1 MADPITAAEM
11 RELLRDQGTH
21 IAGLIKG
28 GGGGNFAPPPSSLG
42 GGGGSGLGKIITGG
56 IDVLGTAAK
65 EAAGMVGSLG
75 TGAYT
80 ARDALTS
87 FSNVIGSIS
96 TPLGT
101 AFGKMGGAV
110 MDANDRMKETA
121 KVGVDF
127 AGDLGKANKAVVD
140 SGATQQQFADEMRKN
155 ASSYSGMGPT
165 MNKAIENVLGFSRDL
180 QETPAIEQMKAAGTT
195 QQEVAELAMISMK
208 ERRGLD
214 LNDKAARQNML
225 DNTIA
230 LSGEMNEVARLTGV
244 SRQEQMAKLAKD
256 KENVMVQAELMGM
269 DKDATNRYDLLKTK
283 LGPLGDSVSKLADE
297 IFTGGVRTK
306 EGSDRMAA
314 LGPAGKAFEQAVLA
328 QKNATTTAQKDA
340 ANAAME
346 KAKADIAAYQKSEQ
360 YLSQVKLDRS
370 SVGDEAR
377 KMMGE
382 NKELKGRQTAEATAN
397 AAAEK
402 EGKPAATAA
411 EIQAARKETVK
422 QDTARVGPDG
432 KPLAGSEV
440 SSTINNF
447 DQRLYQE
454 SKQMADIFKEINTAA
469 GKTIQETDKGQALK
483 RALNPRVEQD
493 GEMLSR
499 SEVPNGTAV
508 GTIKPLITGPLTAPM
523 VTTPTVP
530 SRSMEERR
538 RSREE
543 RNGPGTRAEGGPV
556 EPNTPYWVGEEGPE
570 LMMPQGAG
578 TIVPT
583 DKIKDMSKEAIPFDD
598 INKILGDMPKMM
610 QTSMP
615 DFSTLFDSMPD
626 LASLLSDKLPAQA
639 DFADLMPDMNTM
651 FGDFMPSE
659 ADFADLMPDMK
670 TMFGDFMPSETDFAS
685 LMPDMDSMFG
695 DIMPSEADMAD
706 MMPDF
711 DSMFNDLAT
720 ISPLSSSDS
729 LNMPDIGPPPS
740 AKSKGTSYDD
750 FGNEVSTTSPTAEEK
765 ESMTSRAEPADGA
778 TLSDLKEQ
786 LVQLNT
792 AVMELVAH
800 SAQTAENSGATVK
813 ATKDLNGNLFA

>member
-11 RELLRDQGTH
+11 RELLREQATQ
-21 IAGLIKG
+21 LSTLMKG
-28 GGGGNFAPPPSSLG
+28 GGGSNFVPSSAPS
-42 GGGGSGLGKIITGG
+42 GGGGSGLVGG
-56 IDVLGTAAK
+56 ISSAISTGVDVLGKAAS
-65 EAAGMVGSLG
+65 EAAGSVVALG

-80 ARDALTS
+80 AKDALAS
-87 FSNVIGSIS
+87 FSTV
-96 TPLGT
+96 LGQVSPGLGN
-101 AFGKMGGAV
+101 AFGKMSGAV
-110 MDANDRMKETA
+110 LDANDRMKETA

-155 ASSYSGMGPT
+155 ASSYSGMGVT
-165 MNKAIENVLGFSRDL
+165 MNKAVENVLGFSRDL

-195 QQEVAELAMISMK
+195 QQEVAELAMVSMR

-306 EGSDRMAA
+306 EGADRMAA
-314 LGPAGKAFEQAVLA
+314 LGPAGRAFEQAVLL
-328 QKNATTTAQKDA
+328 QKNATTTAEKNA
-340 ANAAME
+340 AAAAME
-346 KAKADIAAYQKSEQ
+346 RAKADVAAYQKSEQ

-377 KMMGE
+377 KMMSE

-422 QDTARVGPDG
+422 QDTARVGSDG
-432 KPLAGSEV
+432 KPIAGSEV
-440 SSTINNF
+440 GTAINQF
-447 DQRLYQE
+447 DQRLFQE

-469 GKTIQETDKGQALK
+469 GKTIQGTDKGQALK
-483 RALNPRVEQD
+483 SALNPRVERD
-493 GEMLSR
+493 GEMVNR
-499 SEVPNGTAV
+499 SEVPDGTVIGSARQSI
-508 GTIKPLITGPLTAPM
+508 TDMLSRKPDDNDRPE
-523 VTTPTVP
+523 TPD
-530 SRSMEERR
+530 ERR
-538 RSREE
+538 RRT
-543 RNGPGTRAEGGPV
+543 RATPRAEGGPV

-570 LMMPQGAG
+570 LMMPEGAG
-578 TIVPT
+578 NIIPT

-626 LASLLSDKLPAQA
+626 LASLLSDKLPAQS

-651 FGDFMPSE
+651 FGDI
-659 ADFADLMPDMK
+659 MPDES
-670 TMFGDFMPSETDFAS
+670 T
-685 LMPDMDSMFG
+685 
-695 DIMPSEADMAD
+695 MAD
-706 MMPDF
+706 MMPAF

-720 ISPLSSSDS
+720 ISPLSSSES
-729 LNMPDIGPPPS
+729 LNMPDIGPPAS
-740 AKSKGTSYDD
+740 AKANGTSYDD
-750 FGNEVSTTSPTAEEK
+750 FGNEVTATGPTAEDK
-765 ESMTSRAEPADGA
+765 EAMVTRAEPVDGA

-792 AVMELVAH
+792 AVMELVSH
-800 SAQTAENSGATVK
+800 SAQTAENSGATVR

>member
-11 RELLRDQGTH
+11 RELLREQATQL
-21 IAGLIKG
+21 ASLMKG
-28 GGGGNFAPPPSSLG
+28 GGGGNFTPPPPSS
-42 GGGGSGLGKIITGG
+42 GGGSGSGIASGIGSIITGG

-65 EAAGMVGSLG
+65 EAAGAVGSLG

-87 FSNVIGSIS
+87 FGNVLGSVA
-96 TPLGT
+96 PGLGT
-101 AFGKMGGAV
+101 VFGKMSGAV
-110 MDANDRMKETA
+110 LDANDRMRETA

-306 EGSDRMAA
+306 EGADRMAA
-314 LGPAGKAFEQAVLA
+314 LGPAGKAFEQAVLM
-328 QKNATTTAQKDA
+328 QKNATTTAEKNA
-340 ANAAME
+340 AAAAME
-346 KAKADIAAYQKSEQ
+346 RAKADVAAYQKSEQ

-377 KMMGE
+377 KMMSE

-402 EGKPAATAA
+402 EGRPAATAA

-440 SSTINNF
+440 SSAINNL

-454 SKQMADIFKEINTAA
+454 SKQLADVFKEINTAA
-469 GKTIQETDKGQALK
+469 GKTIQGTSGGQALK
-483 RALNPRVEQD
+483 QGLNPRVERD
-493 GEMLSR
+493 GEMINR
-499 SEVPNGTAV
+499 SEIPDATGIGNLRQKGGQITDAIMGIGQSGGNRPRASTA
-508 GTIKPLITGPLTAPM
+508 
-523 VTTPTVP
+523 
-530 SRSMEERR
+530 EERKNR
-538 RSREE
+538 TKPEE
-543 RNGPGTRAEGGPV
+543 RAEGGPV

-570 LMMPQGAG
+570 LMMPEGAG
-578 TIVPT
+578 NIIPT
-583 DKIKDMSKEAIPFDD
+583 DKIKDMSKEAIPFED

-659 ADFADLMPDMK
+659 ADFANLMPDMN
-670 TMFGDFMPSETDFAS
+670 A
-685 LMPDMDSMFG
+685 MFG
-695 DIMPSEADMAD
+695 DIIPDESAMAD

-720 ISPLSSSDS
+720 ISPLSSSES
-729 LNMPDIGPPPS
+729 LNMPDIGPPAS
-740 AKSKGTSYDD
+740 TKSKGTSYDD
-750 FGNEVSTTSPTAEEK
+750 FGNEVSTAGPTAEEK
-765 ESMTSRAEPADGA
+765 EAMVTRAEPVDGA

-800 SAQTAENSGATVK
+800 SAQTAENSGATVR

>member
-11 RELLRDQGTH
+11 RELLREQATQ
-21 IAGLIKG
+21 LSTLMKG
-28 GGGGNFAPPPSSLG
+28 GSGGNFTPSPAPS
-42 GGGGSGLGKIITGG
+42 GGGSGVGSAISSAITTGA
-56 IDVLGTAAK
+56 DVLGKAAN
-65 EAAGMVGSLG
+65 EAAGSIVGLG
-75 TGAYT
+75 TGAFT
-80 ARDALTS
+80 AKDALAS
-87 FSNVIGSIS
+87 FSSVLGAV
-96 TPLGT
+96 TPGLGN
-101 AFGKMGGAV
+101 AFGKMSGAV
-110 MDANDRMKETA
+110 LDANDRMKETA

-195 QQEVAELAMISMK
+195 QQEVAELAMISMR
-208 ERRGLD
+208 ERRGID

-306 EGSDRMAA
+306 EGADRMAA
-314 LGPAGKAFEQAVLA
+314 LGPAGRAFEQAVLL
-328 QKNATTTAQKDA
+328 QKNATTTAEKNA
-340 ANAAME
+340 AAAAME
-346 KAKADIAAYQKSEQ
+346 RAKADVAAYQKSEQ

-377 KMMGE
+377 KMMAE
-382 NKELKGRQTAEATAN
+382 NKELKGRQTAEATAE
-397 AAAEK
+397 AAAAK

-432 KPLAGSEV
+432 KPLAGAEV
-440 SSTINNF
+440 STAINQF

-469 GKTIQETDKGQALK
+469 GKTIQGTETGQKLK
-483 RALNPRVEQD
+483 SALNPRIERE
-493 GEMLSR
+493 GEMVNR
-499 SEVPNGTAV
+499 SEVPNGTFIGGARSQ
-508 GTIKPLITGPLTAPM
+508 ITDMLNRDPEAQRAA
-523 VTTPTVP
+523 TP
-530 SRSMEERR
+530 EERR
-538 RSREE
+538 VRRRQPE
-543 RNGPGTRAEGGPV
+543 PRAEGGPV

-570 LMMPQGAG
+570 LMMPEGAG
-578 TIVPT
+578 NIIPT
-583 DKIKDMSKEAIPFDD
+583 DKIKDMSKEAIPFED

-639 DFADLMPDMNTM
+639 DFAELMPDMNTM
-651 FGDFMPSE
+651 FGDFMPNES
-659 ADFADLMPDMK
+659 
-670 TMFGDFMPSETDFAS
+670 DFAS
-685 LMPDMDSMFG
+685 LMPDMNAMFG
-695 DIMPSEADMAD
+695 DIIPDESAMAD

-720 ISPLSSSDS
+720 ISPLSSSES
-729 LNMPDIGPPPS
+729 LNMPDIGPPAS

-750 FGNEVSTTSPTAEEK
+750 FGNEVSTAGPTTEEK
-765 ESMTSRAEPADGA
+765 EAMMTRAEPVDGA

-792 AVMELVAH
+792 AVMELVSH
-800 SAQTAENSGATVK
+800 SAQTAENSGATVR

>member
-11 RELLRDQGTH
+11 RELLREQATQL
-21 IAGLIKG
+21 ASLMKG
-28 GGGGNFAPPPSSLG
+28 GNSFTSPPASSSGSSSSGVGGAISSA
-42 GGGGSGLGKIITGG
+42 ITTGA
-56 IDVLGTAAK
+56 DVLGKAAS
-65 EAAGMVGSLG
+65 EAAGSVVALG

-80 ARDALTS
+80 AKDALAS
-87 FSNVIGSIS
+87 FSNV
-96 TPLGT
+96 LGAVSPGLGN
-101 AFGKMGGAV
+101 AFGKMSGAV
-110 MDANDRMKETA
+110 LDANDRMKETA

-155 ASSYSGMGPT
+155 ASSYSGMGVT
-165 MNKAIENVLGFSRDL
+165 MNKAVENVLGFSRDL

-195 QQEVAELAMISMK
+195 QQEVAELAMISMR

-297 IFTGGVRTK
+297 IFTGGIRTK
-306 EGSDRMAA
+306 EGADRMAA
-314 LGPAGKAFEQAVLA
+314 LGPAGKAFEQAVLM
-328 QKNATTTAQKDA
+328 QKNATTTAEKNA
-340 ANAAME
+340 AAAAME
-346 KAKADIAAYQKSEQ
+346 RAKADVAAYQKSEQ

-377 KMMGE
+377 KMMSE

-411 EIQAARKETVK
+411 EIQAARKEQAK

-432 KPLAGSEV
+432 KQIAGSEV
-440 SSTINNF
+440 GTAINQF
-447 DQRLYQE
+447 DQRLFQE

-469 GKTIQETDKGQALK
+469 GKTIQGTETGQKLKG
-483 RALNPRVEQD
+483 ALNPRVERD
-493 GEMLSR
+493 GEMVNR
-499 SEVPNGTAV
+499 SEVPDGTFIGGARSR
-508 GTIKPLITGPLTAPM
+508 ITDMLNQAPE
-523 VTTPTVP
+523 TQRAANP
-530 SRSMEERR
+530 EEREAR
-538 RSREE
+538 RAGR
-543 RNGPGTRAEGGPV
+543 RAEGGPV

-570 LMMPQGAG
+570 LMMPEGAG
-578 TIVPT
+578 TIIPT

-626 LASLLSDKLPAQA
+626 LASLLADKLPAQS

-659 ADFADLMPDMK
+659 ADFANLMPDMN
-670 TMFGDFMPSETDFAS
+670 A
-685 LMPDMDSMFG
+685 MFG
-695 DIMPSEADMAD
+695 DIIPDESAMAD

-720 ISPLSSSDS
+720 ISPLSSSES
-729 LNMPDIGPPPS
+729 LNMPDIGPPAS

-750 FGNEVSTTSPTAEEK
+750 FGNEVSTAGPTAEEK
-765 ESMTSRAEPADGA
+765 EAMVTRAEPVDGA

-792 AVMELVAH
+792 AVMELVSH
-800 SAQTAENSGATVK
+800 SAQTAENSGATVR

>member
-1 MADPITAAEM
+1 M
-11 RELLRDQGTH
+11 RELLREQATQL
-21 IAGLIKG
+21 ASLMKG
-28 GGGGNFAPPPSSLG
+28 GGGGNFTPPPSSSG
-42 GGGGSGLGKIITGG
+42 GGGGGGGGGLISSAIQTGA
-56 IDVLGTAAK
+56 DVLGTAAK
-65 EAAGMVGSLG
+65 EAAGNVVALG
-75 TGAYT
+75 TGAFT
-80 ARDALTS
+80 AKDALVS
-87 FSNVIGSIS
+87 FSNV
-96 TPLGT
+96 LGAVSPGLGN
-101 AFGKMGGAV
+101 AFGKMSGAV
-110 MDANDRMKETA
+110 LDANDRMRETA

-195 QQEVAELAMISMK
+195 QQEVAELAMISMR

-306 EGSDRMAA
+306 EGADRMAA
-314 LGPAGKAFEQAVLA
+314 LGPAGKAFEQAVLM
-328 QKNATTTAQKDA
+328 QKNATTTAEKNA
-340 ANAAME
+340 AAAAME
-346 KAKADIAAYQKSEQ
+346 RAKADVAAYQKSEQ

-377 KMMGE
+377 KMMSE

-432 KPLAGSEV
+432 KPLAGSET
-440 SSTINNF
+440 STAINNF

-469 GKTIQETDKGQALK
+469 GKTIQGTETGQKLK

-493 GEMLSR
+493 GEMINR
-499 SEVPNGTAV
+499 SEVPDGTFIGGARSR
-508 GTIKPLITGPLTAPM
+508 ITDMLNQAPE
-523 VTTPTVP
+523 TQRAANPEE
-530 SRSMEERR
+530 REARRERR
-538 RSREE
+538 RAGE
-543 RNGPGTRAEGGPV
+543 RAEGGPV
-556 EPNTPYWVGEEGPE
+556 EPNTPYWVGEDGPE

-626 LASLLSDKLPAQA
+626 LTSLLSDKLPAQ
-639 DFADLMPDMNTM
+639 
-651 FGDFMPSE
+651 

-685 LMPDMDSMFG
+685 LMPDMNTMFG
-695 DIMPSEADMAD
+695 DIIPDESAMAD

-720 ISPLSSSDS
+720 ISPLSASES
-729 LNMPDIGPPPS
+729 LNMPDIGPPAS

-750 FGNEVSTTSPTAEEK
+750 FGNDVNTAGPTAEEK
-765 ESMTSRAEPADGA
+765 EAMVTRAEPVDGA

-792 AVMELVAH
+792 AVMELVSH
-800 SAQTAENSGATVK
+800 SAQTAENSGATVR